1 MGDADDA
8 VDWRA
13 LREFA
18 GVELDRSYVLSWH
31 TEGDSLLIDVDLV
44 LQPEHPFYERPR
56 PAEKR
61 CIRPAIIEFPYCDS
75 VRLDGAGPDVPL
87 NSAVAGLR
95 LGAIAGFK
103 RQHEGPFIISGE
115 FGEVY
120 IDAERPI
127 LRLRPVA

>member
-1 MGDADDA
+1 MGDAQESI
-8 VDWRA
+8 DWRS

-18 GVELDRSYVLSWH
+18 GVDLDGSYVLSWS

-75 VRLDGAGPDVPL
+75 IRLDG
-87 NSAVAGLR
+87 VASDEPRDATVRGLR
-95 LGAIAGFK
+95 LGAIANFR

-115 FGEVY
+115 FGDVY

-127 LRLRPVA
+127 LRLRSAV